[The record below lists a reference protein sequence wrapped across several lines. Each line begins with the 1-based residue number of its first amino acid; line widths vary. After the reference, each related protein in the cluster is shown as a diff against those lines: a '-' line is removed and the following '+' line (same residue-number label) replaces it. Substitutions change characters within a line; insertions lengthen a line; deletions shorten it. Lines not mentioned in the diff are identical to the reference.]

1 MRGVLYVLAA
11 LAVMGLAFWAYQE
24 NYKTQQAIKD
34 VRNLH
39 AEIGAAHERLNILQA
54 EWAYLNRPDRLADLA
69 RLNFDRLGL
78 FEMTSDAFGEVRDII
93 LPLPEILPITN
104 PIDINSLGPSTEED
118 PL

>member
-34 VRNLH
+34 VRELH
-39 AEIGAAHERLNILQA
+39 AQIGTARERLNRLEA
-54 EWAYLNRPDRLADLA
+54 EWAYLRRPDRLADLA
-69 RLNFDRLGL
+69 KLNFDRLGL
-78 FEMTSDAFGEVRDII
+78 LEMMPDAFGEVDQII
-93 LPLPEILPITN
+93 YPLPEILPITN
-104 PIDINSLGPSTEED
+104 PIDINSIPPSDEED